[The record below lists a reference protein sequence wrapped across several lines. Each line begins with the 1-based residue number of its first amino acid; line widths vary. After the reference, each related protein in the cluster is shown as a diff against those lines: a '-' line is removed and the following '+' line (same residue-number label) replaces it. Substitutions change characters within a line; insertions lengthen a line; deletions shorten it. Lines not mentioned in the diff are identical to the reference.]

1 MPSQRLMAR
10 AKKTPAAVPEALTF
24 ALEQQEEEARR
35 TAPGATFGHDTRGYA
50 SFDALLRGEFDAAA
64 QKAEEHDAPLPPKP
78 KVMFGSDDVV
88 EVEVEASDEAYSAHT
103 ALQHGEVWFFGGGS
117 VMVRPP
123 DDSNDGQMS
132 LRQSLRQSTRKRL
145 DMRMEALGKLGVL

>member
-88 EVEVEASDEAYSAHT
+88 EVEVEASDEESE
-103 ALQHGEVWFFGGGS
+103 LQHGEVLFFKSGS
-117 VMVRPP
+117 VMVKPP
-123 DDSNDGQMS
+123 DDSNDGQTS
-132 LRQSLRQSTRKRL
+132 LCQALRQSTRNRL